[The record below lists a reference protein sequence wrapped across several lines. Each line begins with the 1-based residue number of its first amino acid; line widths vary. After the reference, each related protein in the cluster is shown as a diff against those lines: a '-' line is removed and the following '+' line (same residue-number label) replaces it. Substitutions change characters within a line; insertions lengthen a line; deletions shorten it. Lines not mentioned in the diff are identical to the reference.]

1 MAQCEGAALQAA
13 RATGVAIPPTLTRAP
28 AIALQADNIVPKL
41 FCPYV
46 SCSMPTIYFSDLL
59 KIRLSSL
66 VGLASGTSKTC
77 PSLLLGLSSSRINKP
92 SEYIILNSPFCDHR
106 VFVRMLPEL
115 LNCQRDQD
123 QMQDFA
129 VVGKNCRLE
138 NSSPAGY
145 LKLSLP
151 IVG

>member
-1 MAQCEGAALQAA
+1 MAQCESAALQAA

-28 AIALQADNIVPKL
+28 VIACRPTIVPRP